1 MHLGLAGSMMKGQG
15 WRVLHEG
22 KGWLLLLSST
32 SSMLIKI
39 DTQHH
44 DDDDD
49 AFDPESFFLVEHVIV
64 DVDG

>member
-1 MHLGLAGSMMKGQG
+1 
-15 WRVLHEG
+15 
-22 KGWLLLLSST
+22 
-32 SSMLIKI
+32 MLIKI